1 MPYSDLCR
9 KKILSEDYHDFI
21 VSDIRMPFLQDM
33 LEKDY
38 CLQNPGFFYQCAY
51 LSKSV
56 IKPILM
62 FRFRNATPCSV
73 CRR

>member
-33 LEKDY
+33 LEKR
-38 CLQNPGFFYQCAY
+38 LLSSKPRLFFINVLTFQN
-51 LSKSV
+51 L
-56 IKPILM
+56 
-62 FRFRNATPCSV
+62 
-73 CRR
+73 